1 MVRRAERGVGL
12 AIRKG
17 QTDGTVATTS
27 ESKSYA
33 GRVARSQQLNNN
45 QLPKPK
51 PSATDIAGEPHLTNK
66 NQPGMCDLA
75 DGVTDEQF
83 DEALTEA
90 KDEGNLSRA
99 NVVRKVRDET
109 PPTAAGSRHEVLRG
123 AASG

>member
-17 QTDGTVATTS
+17 QAEGTVQRTGEHRFQGNQHGVREVAVDDGNSSTKVAVREIAS
-27 ESKSYA
+27 QDELSS
-33 GRVARSQQLNNN
+33 RVG
-45 QLPKPK
+45 
-51 PSATDIAGEPHLTNK
+51 IY
-66 NQPGMCDLA
+66 
-75 DGVTDEQF
+75 GVTDGVSDAQF
-83 DEALTEA
+83 DEALAEA
-90 KDEGNLSRA
+90 KGEGNLSRA